1 MSEHNNEYPLML
13 YQGGDTSSAYIIVT
27 DADEEKLAAADGFL
41 RHGETS
47 ASGDTPLTATQLKEE
62 LTKRNVEF
70 RGNASRD
77 ALQALY
83 DEALAKESNPVGGQD

>member
-1 MSEHNNEYPLML
+1 MSEHDNEYPLML

-62 LTKRNVEF
+62 LTKRNIALVMLTP
-70 RGNASRD
+70 RPIPSTCVMASAR
-77 ALQALY
+77 
-83 DEALAKESNPVGGQD
+83 